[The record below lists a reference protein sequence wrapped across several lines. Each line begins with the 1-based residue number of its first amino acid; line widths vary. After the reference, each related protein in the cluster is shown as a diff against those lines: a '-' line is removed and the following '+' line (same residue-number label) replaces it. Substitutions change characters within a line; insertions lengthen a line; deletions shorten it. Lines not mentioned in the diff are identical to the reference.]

1 MRLVYDTTLAQDK
14 AIKREKRLSN
24 PTLTAEQMPSD
35 KDYAVSMIEGLLN
48 AKVAEQEAAR
58 QSTINERLKTA
69 TEEERATIESA
80 LGIATEEP

>member
-1 MRLVYDTTLAQDK
+1 MRLVYDTTPAQDK

-24 PTLTAEQMPSD
+24 PTLTAEQMPTD
-35 KDYAVSMIEGLLN
+35 KDYAVSMIEGFLN

-69 TEEERATIESA
+69 TEEERAAAEAA
-80 LGIATEEP
+80 LGIAPEQP

>member
-1 MRLVYDTTLAQDK
+1 MRIVYDTTPDQDK

-24 PTLTAEQMPSD
+24 PTLTAEQMPTD
-35 KDYAVSMIEGLLN
+35 KAFAESMIEGLLN
-48 AKVAEQEAAR
+48 AKVAEQEASR

-69 TEEERATIESA
+69 TDEQRAAAEAA